1 MTATILIIDDN
12 EIDRHL
18 YQRAFRD
25 FATYYKLVMAPSAQA
40 GLDLLAG
47 ANPDLILLDYYLPDV
62 DGLSLMKRL
71 LEISG
76 GSIPVVVLIGAN
88 STAVAVEAMKQ
99 GADDYLVKDTLGR
112 YLIMLPGV
120 VGRVMTTHT
129 KSEQAKRLQQ
139 HTEALLHR
147 NLALMKS
154 STDGIHIMDAEGNLL
169 EANDAFYRMLGYAQD
184 AAPSLNVADW
194 NTQWSRDELR
204 EIFRSRIGKSAMFE
218 TRHRRQ
224 DGTEI
229 DVEVSTAGV
238 EIAGENLFFA
248 ASRDITARKRAETVL
263 RQHKLVIETSID
275 GFWSTDL
282 NGYLQE
288 ANAAYAQ
295 MSGYTVDELVNMHI
309 SQLEANEQPAVVQ
322 AHIARVIAQGYDRF
336 ETRHRCKDGHE
347 IDIEI
352 STTCMAEPQ
361 RLFVFCRDITER
373 KRAEVEM
380 QHNQNLLNAAQR
392 LAKLGSWE
400 LDLPSG
406 RVHWSDEMF
415 RIFELDPA
423 RFTPTYESFLDRVH
437 PQDRDRV
444 NRAFTL
450 SLQEKLPYDVEHR
463 LLFSDGRIKWV
474 REHCSTTFSV
484 SGKPLRSSGMSQDI
498 TEHKLAEQKLLL
510 ENEAEHR
517 RAEMLA
523 RQFGQLLQNSFN
535 EIYLFDAATLRFL
548 QASEGATKNLG
559 YSVEELEQL
568 TPQELNPSHTR
579 ERLESL
585 VAPLRNGERQSL
597 LFETEL
603 HRKDGT
609 TYPIEVRLQLM
620 QADSAVFLAVAQ
632 DITERK
638 QVETQR
644 RELTA
649 YLQAVRE
656 EEKASFAREIHDE
669 LGSTLTALKLDASWL
684 AQMLPAGTEMQSV
697 RECAKSMISLLDGA
711 VLATR
716 RIISS
721 LRPAILDDIG
731 LLAAM
736 KWQARQFQQRTGIEC
751 RILCNCSEARDCE
764 EILDSTIS
772 INLFRIFQESLSNVA
787 RHSGATRVDIEF
799 SSHTGEVALSIKDNG
814 RGLPEGHVLAPTSF
828 GLRGMR
834 ERVTQ
839 LGGKIKFEYSPGF
852 GVVVKLPLQA
862 ERKERTLA

>member
-1 MTATILIIDDN
+1 MISTILIIDDN

-18 YQRAFRD
+18 YQRAFKD
-25 FATYYKLVMAPSAQA
+25 FATYYKLEMAPSAQA
-40 GLDLLAG
+40 GLDMLAG
-47 ANPDLILLDYYLPDV
+47 TNPDLILLDYNLPDM

-71 LEISG
+71 CEISA
-76 GSIPVVVLIGAN
+76 GSIPVVMLTGAD

-120 VGRVMTTHT
+120 VGRIMTSHT
-129 KSEQAKRLQQ
+129 KREQASRLQQ

-169 EANDAFYRMLGYAQD
+169 EANDAFYRMLGYAPD
-184 AAPSLNVADW
+184 AAPCLNVADW
-194 NTQWSRDELR
+194 NAQWSRDELR
-204 EIFRSRIGKSAMFE
+204 EMFKSGVGKSATFE

-248 ASRDITARKRAETVL
+248 TSRNITERKKAEAVL
-263 RQHKLVIETSID
+263 RQHKLVIDTSID

-309 SQLEANEQPAVVQ
+309 SQLEANEQPEVVQ
-322 AHIARVIAQGYDRF
+322 THIAKVIAQGYDRF

-373 KRAEVEM
+373 K
-380 QHNQNLLNAAQR
+380 
-392 LAKLGSWE
+392 
-400 LDLPSG
+400 
-406 RVHWSDEMF
+406 
-415 RIFELDPA
+415 
-423 RFTPTYESFLDRVH
+423 
-437 PQDRDRV
+437 
-444 NRAFTL
+444 
-450 SLQEKLPYDVEHR
+450 
-463 LLFSDGRIKWV
+463 
-474 REHCSTTFSV
+474 
-484 SGKPLRSSGMSQDI
+484 
-498 TEHKLAEQKLLL
+498 LAEQKLVR

-523 RQFGQLLQNSFN
+523 RQFGHLLQNSFN
-535 EIYLFDAATLRFL
+535 EIYLFDAVTLRFL
-548 QASEGATKNLG
+548 QTSEGARKNLG
-559 YSVEELEQL
+559 YSSEELEHL

-603 HRKDGT
+603 YRKDGT
-609 TYPIEVRLQLM
+609 TYPVEVRLQLM

-632 DITERK
+632 DITEHK
-638 QVETQR
+638 QVEMQR
-644 RELTA
+644 RELSA
-649 YLQAVRE
+649 YLQSVRE

-669 LGSTLTALKLDASWL
+669 LGGTLTALKLDASWL
-684 AQMLPAGTEMQSV
+684 AQKLPAGAEMQSV
-697 RECAKSMISLLDGA
+697 RECAKSMIGLLDGA

-736 KWQARQFQQRTGIEC
+736 KWQAGQFQQRTGIEC
-751 RILCNCSEARDCE
+751 KILCICCEAHDCE

-772 INLFRIFQESLSNVA
+772 INLFRIFQEALSNVA
-787 RHSGATRVDIEF
+787 RHSSATRVDIEF
-799 SSHTGEVALSIKDNG
+799 SSLTGEVALSIKDNG

-834 ERVTQ
+834 ERVAQ
-839 LGGKIKFEYSPGF
+839 LGGKIKFEHSPGF

-862 ERKERTLA
+862 ERNERTLA